1 MKYIK
6 LVFFCLLLFNCT
18 SNKTVYWCGDHPC
31 INNKEKKAFF
41 EKNMIVEKRELN
53 KEDKLSKSEKDIIVK
68 KLAKKKKIN
77 TKIERKEK
85 NKLVLI
91 KRKKTNKKMKTKVL
105 FLAMLQTVQILKVSI
120 KR

>member
-68 KLAKKKKIN
+68 KIY
-77 TKIERKEK
+77 
-85 NKLVLI
+85 LI
-91 KRKKTNKKMKTKVL
+91 KNTY
-105 FLAMLQTVQILKVSI
+105 F
-120 KR
+120 